1 MPTPHSVSREQRVG
15 GPASPKGYGG
25 DMKRLL
31 MPGLFA
37 LILGLPL
44 GWILTVMATPLLWR
58 LEPILHLELAGHSV
72 HVCGDGRDALR
83 MARELRPDVVF
94 LDIEMPGLS
103 GYAVCHELRSIDGFE
118 QTRVYALSGLTGP
131 AHERR
136 CQQEGF
142 NGQLVKPLDI
152 SALDRL
158 M

>member
-1 MPTPHSVSREQRVG
+1 MTPDPAGTPVADAKPWHNSTASQRIGHKSV
-15 GPASPKGYGG
+15 
-25 DMKRLL
+25 
-31 MPGLFA
+31 
-37 LILGLPL
+37 LIADDDADARDSLGEL
-44 GWILTVMATPLLWR
+44 
-58 LEPILHLELAGHSV
+58 LELAGHSV

-103 GYAVCHELRSIDGFE
+103 GYAVCHELRSLDGFE
-118 QTRVYALSGLTGP
+118 QTRVYALSGLFGP

>member
-1 MPTPHSVSREQRVG
+1 MQPDMARTPVADTKPWHKRNNSTASQRIGRKSV
-15 GPASPKGYGG
+15 
-25 DMKRLL
+25 
-31 MPGLFA
+31 
-37 LILGLPL
+37 LIADDDADARDSLGEL
-44 GWILTVMATPLLWR
+44 
-58 LEPILHLELAGHSV
+58 LELAGHSV

>member
-1 MPTPHSVSREQRVG
+1 MTPDLARTPVADAKPWHKRNNSTAPQRIGGKSV
-15 GPASPKGYGG
+15 
-25 DMKRLL
+25 
-31 MPGLFA
+31 
-37 LILGLPL
+37 LIADDDADARDSLGEL
-44 GWILTVMATPLLWR
+44 
-58 LEPILHLELAGHSV
+58 LELAGHSV

-83 MARELRPDVVF
+83 LARELRPDVVF

-118 QTRVYALSGLTGP
+118 QTRVYALSGLTGS

>member
-1 MPTPHSVSREQRVG
+1 MTSGVAGTPAGDPKPWHKRNNSTASQRIGRKSV
-15 GPASPKGYGG
+15 
-25 DMKRLL
+25 
-31 MPGLFA
+31 
-37 LILGLPL
+37 LIADDDADARDSLGQL
-44 GWILTVMATPLLWR
+44 
-58 LEPILHLELAGHSV
+58 LELAGHSV

-94 LDIEMPGLS
+94 LDIEMPGLN
-103 GYAVCHELRSIDGFE
+103 GYAVCHELRSSDGFE
-118 QTRVYALSGLTGP
+118 QTRVYALSGLVGP